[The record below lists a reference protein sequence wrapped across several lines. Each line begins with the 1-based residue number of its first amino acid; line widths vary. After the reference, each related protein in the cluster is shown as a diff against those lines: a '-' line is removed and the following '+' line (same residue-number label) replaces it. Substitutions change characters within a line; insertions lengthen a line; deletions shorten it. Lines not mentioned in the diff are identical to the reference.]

1 MNFLLE
7 TSEETASWDWLTNSE
22 GLIFLFGFLA
32 FVGALCVIKF
42 IFKPLFRGN
51 STNTE
56 DVAGG
61 NGLSFE
67 TNPSAS
73 PTECE
78 IIAVIAAAIATAES
92 ESTNGAKFRVVSFR
106 RK

>member
-7 TSEETASWDWLTNSE
+7 TSEETGSWDWLTNSE

-32 FVGALCVIKF
+32 FVGALCIIKF
-42 IFKPLFRGN
+42 ILKPLFN
-51 STNTE
+51 SNTSSTDE
-56 DVAGG
+56 VAGG
-61 NGLSFE
+61 NALSFE
-67 TNPSAS
+67 ASTVAS

-78 IIAVIAAAIATAES
+78 IIAVIAAAIAMAES
-92 ESTNGAKFRVVSFR
+92 ESSNGAKFRVVSFR